1 MKEDLI
7 LTDNA
12 GTLTAKI
19 TCDIDHH
26 TAKPMRERIDRTVF
40 ERKPKRLVLDF
51 SAVSFMDSSGI
62 GLVMGRYKLMKA
74 VGGEIRVENLSPG
87 AYKIMRLAG
96 LDRLGEIRQK
106 ETV

>member
-62 GLVMGRYKLMKA
+62 GLIIGRGELARTLGIDMCVIGLCPTLMKL
-74 VGGEIRVENLSPG
+74 VKLSG
-87 AYKIMRLAG
+87 IEKLKHISIG
-96 LDRLGEIRQK
+96 Q
-106 ETV
+106 